1 MDELNIPC
9 CPRTSSKT
17 LLERWLQVKNCKT
30 LYICEKSRY
39 IVMRIV
45 EKSKAELDKGPP
57 FEISSSTTSPP
68 APAKT
73 TETAND
79 RLQGYLECV
88 LSARKPIGFCERRQK
103 KVKATKITELV
114 EALVGSPKNVEE
126 ITVIERS
133 GHLGVFMNS
142 LNRIFRDKFKA
153 SPDYCIER
161 LRKWQRCE
169 PQYQYILEQEA
180 TMLQLDDVPS
190 ISHFLRQLLPQLS
203 KKTHWCSGSPSIMI
217 HE

>member
-1 MDELNIPC
+1 MAEKKRRNRSRTYRMVFQCCFCNQKHGKKDKRAIDPRLVKSALKEIIMDELNIPC

-114 EALVGSPKNVEE
+114 
-126 ITVIERS
+126 
-133 GHLGVFMNS
+133 
-142 LNRIFRDKFKA
+142 
-153 SPDYCIER
+153 
-161 LRKWQRCE
+161 
-169 PQYQYILEQEA
+169 
-180 TMLQLDDVPS
+180 
-190 ISHFLRQLLPQLS
+190 
-203 KKTHWCSGSPSIMI
+203 
-217 HE
+217 